1 MIPRRSIHAR
11 HCRLAGKVLV
21 TVLVASLVPF
31 IAAQDKPGQI
41 CGGLHAALRGEPSP
55 PYQQPPVV
63 QLTFI
68 LLNDSENPI
77 NAVEERW
84 KIVIDG
90 KELKDS
96 DFILCCGPRPSG
108 GFGTLKPGESYDFG
122 VALERGKY
130 FPEKREYRVF
140 WKGKGFQSSTITV
153 DLTSQQ

>member
-1 MIPRRSIHAR
+1 MPTPIMSRRLLIRA
-11 HCRLAGKVLV
+11 
-21 TVLVASLVPF
+21 LVALLIATIIPV
-31 IAAQDKPGQI
+31 IAAQNESQRNCAP
-41 CGGLHAALRGEPSP
+41 LHAALRGEPSP

-90 KELKDS
+90 QELEDS
-96 DFILCCGPRPSG
+96 DFILCCGPRPAG
-108 GFGTLKPGESYDFG
+108 GFGTLKPGESYEFG

-130 FPEKREYRVF
+130 FSDKREYRVS

-153 DLTSQQ
+153 DLTRQM